1 MTNALI
7 KQSTDEMWEPA
18 NLELDALSSSME
30 PYLVRRLSFHALQL
44 PPLAFRVAEQYDLEK
59 KSESEHVPRPTTLPL
74 KTLPL
79 IAITAA
85 DNTRANVDLIHHSSF
100 RVPLSQVIMR
110 L

>member
-1 MTNALI
+1 
-7 KQSTDEMWEPA
+7 MWEPA
-18 NLELDALSSSME
+18 NLELDALGSSME

-85 DNTRANVDLIHHSSF
+85 DNTR
-100 RVPLSQVIMR
+100 
-110 L
+110 